1 MIDGFFSDMLFGVCI
16 NISFKSDEPCM
27 VLSQCLKYFNKFL
40 MIRWI
45 LNDVACFSEH
55 IAEAVV

>member
-1 MIDGFFSDMLFGVCI
+1 MLFGVRI